1 MYQDLITNWND
12 SDFIYQPIPILKQFV
27 REYVPQFS
35 VNHIMNTYWDAEFLF
50 DKLSGHSTYTVDEND
65 PTKTVATVVI
75 EPAAAFRHIQPM
87 ISTVETRPY
96 CCRENKVEE
105 IARKGYINIV
115 TDEEHNQ
122 TIQELVEERLNEDRI
137 LNDAY
142 ECPHCERVLPR
153 CEVTERLVES
163 ISALPVF
170 LRNMDRRPIEFGN
183 DITIESLN
191 DGPIQF
197 TLIGC
202 IQFTGN
208 FFHSSSN
215 ALHIL

>member
-1 MYQDLITNWND
+1 MNTLPIRLAFHQRNWEGVPRTFGNTGDPTSFAAMYQDLITNWND

-122 TIQELVEERLNEDRI
+122 TIQEQSKRLWTKVADN
-137 LNDAY
+137 
-142 ECPHCERVLPR
+142 
-153 CEVTERLVES
+153 
-163 ISALPVF
+163 
-170 LRNMDRRPIEFGN
+170 GK
-183 DITIESLN
+183 
-191 DGPIQF
+191 
-197 TLIGC
+197 
-202 IQFTGN
+202 
-208 FFHSSSN
+208 
-215 ALHIL
+215 